1 MTISPVVVLHKI
13 SAVLLATMH
22 WLKAALWATMHW
34 LGGILNH
41 LSIFLLATLKP
52 LGIWGLGGLAL
63 IDSALVP
70 LPMSMDGVVIG
81 YVAADHRKFL
91 LYCLMSAGASAIGS
105 LVPYYVGRAG
115 GELFLLKRINR
126 ARYERMRDRFENQ
139 EFLAIMI
146 PAMMPPP
153 MPIKLFE
160 FGAGVFEMKPLLF
173 AAAIF
178 SGKFIQFLV
187 CALITVFYGPE
198 IAHTARRAIHE
209 HFDVVVGIGAAIGLA
224 FLVYVLRKLFDRGR
238 GTPFPIEETLAEDAP
253 AETDSTLIS

>member
-1 MTISPVVVLHKI
+1 VIISPV
-13 SAVLLATMH
+13 AVIQ
-22 WLKAALWATMHW
+22 K
-34 LGGILNH
+34 LNTV
-41 LSIFLLATLKP
+41 LLATLKP
-52 LGIWGLGGLAL
+52 LGIWGLGGLSI
-63 IDSALVP
+63 IDSGFFPIPV
-70 LPMSMDGVVIG
+70 SMDGVLIG
-81 YVAADHRKFL
+81 YVASDHRKFL
-91 LYCLMSAGASAIGS
+91 LYCLMAAAASALGS

-173 AAAIF
+173 TTAIF
-178 SGKFIQFLV
+178 TGKFVQFLV

-198 IAHTARRAIHE
+198 IAHAVRRAMHE
-209 HFDVVVGIGAAIGLA
+209 HLGIVLGVVGAVVLGLS
-224 FLVYVLRKLFDRGR
+224 VYVLRKLFERR
-238 GTPFPIEETLAEDAP
+238 GTNFPIEEMGEQEESAE
-253 AETDSTLIS
+253 EEDSTLIT